1 MKLKNIFLKKSAAV
15 LLGLNIFYNSGSAW
29 NPWVQFGNTDVYF
42 GGDGITTNV
51 DGTITIHNAMF
62 TVNGQFVQTF
72 LNNIDEY
79 TTRYFIYI
87 QNLMFYVDIQYGNI
101 VNYGIAPHVQIQQQ
115 TLMQMMPIQPHPQPQ
130 QFVQAQNF
138 VTVDDQQ
145 QSPNVT
151 QQQQLSPQISRSAEI
166 RALGSQESSKDIL
179 QTESKDSKS
188 IKSPI
193 PEEERAKGKRRK
205 QKWNVSS
212 STNQII
218 FNGIKDSIANDYM
231 VIISKDNE
239 DVTINVAEDG
249 NPNTSYFKTIVTGR
263 NEENIPIVSWNLI
276 NNNGAISKITK
287 YRKYIH
293 FDGNEY
299 SASKNKNDYRFIF
312 CQRCATRCIQK
323 LLDKNVEITHN
334 EGGNIVSCPIKF
346 QEDYHEKFVDKD
358 KTHKS
363 CSCLDCDNLNKL
375 NRKPKEAATE

>member
-1 MKLKNIFLKKSAAV
+1 
-15 LLGLNIFYNSGSAW
+15 
-29 NPWVQFGNTDVYF
+29 
-42 GGDGITTNV
+42 
-51 DGTITIHNAMF
+51 
-62 TVNGQFVQTF
+62 
-72 LNNIDEY
+72 
-79 TTRYFIYI
+79 
-87 QNLMFYVDIQYGNI
+87 
-101 VNYGIAPHVQIQQQ
+101 
-115 TLMQMMPIQPHPQPQ
+115 MMPIQPHPQPQ

-193 PEEERAKGKRRK
+193 PEEESAKGKHRK
-205 QKWNVSS
+205 LKWNVTSNA
-212 STNQII
+212 NQII
-218 FNGIKDSIANDYM
+218 FNGIKNSIANDNA
-231 VIISKDNE
+231 VIVSKKDDNNFIF
-239 DVTINVAEDG
+239 TIGD
-249 NPNTSYFKTIVTGR
+249 TKSYFEIIGTVTGR

-276 NNNGAISKITK
+276 NNNGARSKITQ
-287 YRKYIH
+287 RIKYIH
-293 FDGNEY
+293 FDGSKY

-346 QEDYHEKFVDKD
+346 QEDYHEIFVDKD

-363 CSCLDCDNLNKL
+363 CICNDCDRLNQL
-375 NRKPKEAATE
+375 NRKLKEAATE

>member
-1 MKLKNIFLKKSAAV
+1 MKLKNIFLKKSTAV
-15 LLGLNIFYNSGSAW
+15 LLGLNIFASPSFAW
-29 NPWVQFGNTDVYF
+29 NPWAQFENTDVYF

-87 QNLMFYVDIQYGNI
+87 QNLMFYVDIQDGNV
-101 VNYGIAPHVQIQQQ
+101 VNYGIAPLFQIQQQ

-145 QSPNVT
+145 QSLNVT

-179 QTESKDSKS
+179 QTKSKDSKS
-188 IKSPI
+188 IKSQI
-193 PEEERAKGKRRK
+193 PEEESAKGKRRK
-205 QKWNVSS
+205 QKWNVTSIA
-212 STNQII
+212 NQII

-231 VIISKDNE
+231 VIISKDNK
-239 DVTINVAEDG
+239 DVTINVAENG
-249 NPNTSYFKTIVTGR
+249 NPNTSYFKIVGTLTGKDDKKG
-263 NEENIPIVSWNLI
+263 IQKASWKLI
-276 NNNGAISKITK
+276 NNNEAISKITK
-287 YRKYIH
+287 QIKYIH
-293 FDGNEY
+293 FDGNKY
-299 SASKNKNDYRFIF
+299 SASTDKNDYRFIF

-323 LLDKNVEITHN
+323 LLGENVEITYIKN
-334 EGGNIVSCPIKF
+334 GNIVSCPIKF
-346 QEDYHEKFVDKD
+346 NEDYGEKFADKA
-358 KTHKS
+358 KTHKALF
-363 CSCLDCDNLNKL
+363 CQDCNSLNNLNHQ
-375 NRKPKEAATE
+375 